1 MKNLLVAVV
10 ILSLTIS
17 TTSCSKSD
25 SIDSSQVESQSRT
38 RKGGGSGGGDA
49 SVPQVTG
56 LSASAVNPTDVYLT
70 WNSVPGATSYW
81 IYRNDYVIAIIQNT
95 NYTDIGVSPGTYTYS
110 IAAVVNQVLGPKS
123 TSATVTLQ

>member
-1 MKNLLVAVV
+1 MKNLLVALV
-10 ILSLTIS
+10 ILSLALS

-25 SIDSSQVESQSRT
+25 SVDPSQVERAH
-38 RKGGGSGGGDA
+38 KGGGTTSGDP

-56 LSASAVNPTDVYLT
+56 LSATAINSTDISLSWSGV
-70 WNSVPGATSYW
+70 SGATSYW
-81 IYRNDYVIAIIQNT
+81 IYRNNYVIAIIQGT
-95 NYTDIGVSPGTYTYS
+95 SYTDSGVSPGTYTYS